1 MRVKT
6 KTLRLEALL
15 LLVIGCTLFNGCSIE
30 KPSPPSWDTQWR
42 LPLVN
47 KSYSVLDII
56 EEIDQEGLTYD
67 SLGNPEIYVN
77 QDIDT
82 LEVGDNLTSPG
93 YHRRLLETLGT
104 VEIESPGPQLV
115 SLDLDDLDP
124 GWPGGPLPPFHFS
137 TSEPLAEFEDYS
149 YATVETGMIHVE
161 IYNSLGL
168 DLDTLTVQL
177 VDDYDSQILGTIE
190 VEGGLPNGQTAN
202 DSLSLAGKTI
212 HNQFSL
218 VMEGHS
224 PGGDL
229 GPGDQ
234 SLQINVSFS
243 DSFTVS
249 QAEAKIPEFSK
260 RHNEE
265 IATEDSSVIATA
277 VIESGQLSLA
287 IENHSNLEA
296 QLYLSCPN
304 LLYQGDSLLI
314 SRFLSPHES
323 AQEYR
328 SLVGY
333 QLQPQGEEFPQ
344 SIVVN
349 LRAEVSGTGEEK
361 RLFDQN
367 DSVTVSFD
375 ISDFTFSEV
384 NGRLKPTVVE
394 LDPQTEELDLPE
406 GLEDMHLTAAELHLT
421 FYNGADFPAD
431 LNLVISGDNGKQLN
445 VSGRIEARTTPQV
458 PRRTTIVRGDEE
470 VSSFLNPFP
479 EEITVT
485 GEAIFNPDYEEGY
498 LTSEDII
505 YGEIE
510 ICSPLA
516 FAILDTAE
524 MEMDIEEVDGDW
536 EEADRLRSGEVTA
549 ELENHLPVAAEVTLY
564 IGQVGDDRIYDH
576 PGTVVVGP
584 LLIAAGQTSQLG
596 LTTAASHNSFQ
607 EGLSRQELEVFDNE
621 VIYVAKRIVLFPT
634 VLEEGV
640 NIQSSDYL
648 RVQAT
653 AELSLEMGG
662 ED

>member
-1 MRVKT
+1 MRAKR

-15 LLVIGCTLFNGCSIE
+15 LLIIGFTLFNGCSIE

-104 VEIESPGPQLV
+104 LEIESPAPQLV
-115 SLDLDDLDP
+115 SLDLDDLSP

-137 TSEPLAEFEDYS
+137 TSEPLAEFGEYS
-149 YATVETGMIHVE
+149 YATVEAGMIYVE

-168 DLDTLTVQL
+168 DLDTLTLQL

-190 VEGGLPNGQTAN
+190 AGGGLPNGETVN

-234 SLQINVSFS
+234 SLQIAVSFS

-249 QAEAKIPEFSK
+249 QAEAKIPEFTKIHS
-260 RHNEE
+260 EQV
-265 IATEDSSVIATA
+265 TSDDSSVIATA

-287 IENHSNLEA
+287 IENQTNLEA
-296 QLYLSCPN
+296 EVYLSCPN
-304 LLYQGDSLLI
+304 ILYHGDSLLVT
-314 SRFLSPHES
+314 RFLSPHES
-323 AQEYR
+323 AQVYS
-328 SLVGY
+328 SLGGY
-333 QLQPQGEEFPQ
+333 QIQPSGEEFPQ

-349 LRAEVSGTGEEK
+349 LRAEVPGSGEEK

-367 DSVTVSFD
+367 DSVAVSFD
-375 ISDFTFSEV
+375 ISDCTFSEV

-394 LDPQTEELDLPE
+394 SDPQTEQLDLPE

-421 FYNGADFPAD
+421 FHNGAAFPAD
-431 LNLVISGDNGKQLN
+431 LNLVISGDNGKQLDL
-445 VSGRIEARTTPQV
+445 SGRIQARTAPQV
-458 PRRTTIVRGDEE
+458 PRTTTIVKGEEE
-470 VSSFLNPFP
+470 VSDFLNPFP

-485 GEAIFNPDYEEGY
+485 GQAIFNPDYAEGY
-498 LTSEDII
+498 LTSEDFI

-510 ICSPLA
+510 IRSPLA

-536 EEADRLRSGEVTA
+536 EEADRLRSGDVTA
-549 ELENHLPVAAEVTLY
+549 ELENHLPVGAEVTLY

-584 LLIAAGQTSQLG
+584 LSIAAGQTSQLG

-621 VIYVAKRIVLFPT
+621 VIYVAKRIILFPT

-640 NIQSSDYL
+640 SIQSSDYL

-653 AELSLEMGG
+653 AALSVEVGG